1 MAITFRKLRALMFE
15 RGIKKYDL
23 RKAGVNSQILDKVLL
38 NGNVDTRTID
48 KLCKILNCQPG
59 DIMEYEDLEYWETPE
74 GMAELADQPYGRWAT
89 VTEGIKPVGKPSPEQ
104 QKAIDEV
111 KAELAAKRA
120 SEGKQ

>member
-74 GMAELADQPYGRWAT
+74 GVAELADQPYGRWAT
-89 VTEGIKPVGKPSPEQ
+89 IPEATKTVGKPSPER
-104 QKAIDEV
+104 QKVIDELN
-111 KAELAAKRA
+111 AELAAKQA
-120 SEGKQ
+120 LGDKQ